1 MSTDTSSKGI
11 ILVVD
16 DEWANREML
25 RAYLKRAGYEVHE
38 ASSGEQALA
47 QVAQTPPN
55 LIMLDVNMPVMDGYE
70 TCRRLKQNEATRNIP
85 VLVVTALED
94 TAGGAQAQAAG
105 ADGVVRK
112 PFDVRA
118 LLETIEGLLA
128 VK

>member
-1 MSTDTSSKGI
+1 MSTDTLGKRI

-25 RAYLKRAGYEVHE
+25 RAYLKRAGYEVQE
-38 ASSGEQALA
+38 ANSGEQALV
-47 QVAQTPPN
+47 QVAQTPPH
-55 LIMLDVNMPVMDGYE
+55 LIMLDVNMPLMDGYE

-85 VLVVTALED
+85 VLMVTALDD
-94 TAGGAQAQAAG
+94 TAGGEQAQAAG

-118 LLETIEGLLA
+118 LLATIEGLLA
-128 VK
+128 VE